1 MTDRNPDPTEWLE
14 DSLYLGPAIR
24 EMDNH
29 TGDGADRARAE
40 LATLKAKWE
49 REAAAEAVSDF
60 GADLINASIRNRK
73 LGDHDMAVGLETAAG
88 IARDRATAI
97 REAK

>member
-1 MTDRNPDPTEWLE
+1 MEPEGEVTDRNPDPTEWLE

-49 REAAAEAVSDF
+49 RDAGRSPATATDPGCAAAVA
-60 GADLINASIRNRK
+60 NN
-73 LGDHDMAVGLETAAG
+73 M
-88 IARDRATAI
+88 
-97 REAK
+97 